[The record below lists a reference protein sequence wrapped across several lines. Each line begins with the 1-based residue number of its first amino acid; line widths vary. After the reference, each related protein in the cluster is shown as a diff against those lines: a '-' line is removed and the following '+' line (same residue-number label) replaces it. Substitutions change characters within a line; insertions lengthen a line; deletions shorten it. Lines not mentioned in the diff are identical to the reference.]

1 MWRLDAG
8 PTDKPRFSR
17 SPGSVGK
24 VKLRGGAEREWGGG
38 AAGTGWPLIQR

>member
-17 SPGSVGK
+17 SPGGVGK
-24 VKLRGGAEREWGGG
+24 VKLRGGAEWERGGG
-38 AAGTGWPLIQR
+38 AARRGWPPIQR